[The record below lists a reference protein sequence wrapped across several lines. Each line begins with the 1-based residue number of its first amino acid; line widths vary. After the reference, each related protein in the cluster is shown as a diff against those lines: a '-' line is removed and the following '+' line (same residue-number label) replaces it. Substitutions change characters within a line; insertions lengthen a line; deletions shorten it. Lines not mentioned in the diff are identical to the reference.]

1 MGASD
6 SGAFV
11 EAASVGTVGSA
22 AGAAVTVTEAGGV
35 VVEMGRKGAT
45 PWGRRGGGGG
55 GGGGGGATPGGGGG
69 GNGGAKRGGG
79 GGRGARPGMLR
90 GGRDARPGT
99 GGGEKK
105 RCVDVNFCKD
115 SYYHTTYCYVKDTVP
130 LFWEIPSF
138 V

>member
-45 PWGRRGGGGG
+45 PWGRRGGNWE
-55 GGGGGGATPGGGGG
+55 
-69 GNGGAKRGGG
+69 GNMVGRGGK
-79 GGRGARPGMLR
+79 GARPGMLR